1 MTLYRKA
8 FAVAVAG
15 AVASVSLAACGGG
28 GSSDDSNTLQYISFR
43 PAEHFDPQR
52 VYIGRDISNLG
63 RLAYRSLVANPVT
76 TDVAKSTELIPDLA
90 TDTGTVTDGGKT
102 WEFTLKDGVKWEDG
116 KDITCDDLKYGVSRT
131 FATSVI
137 TGGPNYILGYLDI
150 PVTKNAEG
158 QEVSQYEGP
167 YTGKGQALFD
177 KAVTCEGKTITYH
190 FKKAFPDFG
199 LAIAALRAFD
209 PYRQDKDQG
218 EKSNFAVFSSGPYK
232 LDGLWKSGKGGT
244 FVKNTAWDPATDTIR
259 KQNVDK
265 IVFTEGLTDETVTAR
280 MIADRG
286 TDKNAITDR
295 NILAASYSKI
305 TGAVADRATLNDSP
319 YVFYLLPNFKRV
331 TNPQVREALK
341 YSTDVTGW
349 ITAQGGDKAYR
360 PAESIIA
367 STLVG
372 AQPNPAFQDM
382 NDVEKAKQLLRD
394 SGATLPYPINYTYN
408 SSPTAD
414 KAAAALKAGW
424 EAAGFKVTLDP
435 LADTYY
441 DVINKKNSKSDV
453 VIAGWGA
460 DWPSIGTVL
469 PPLFDGRLNLQG
481 SDTNGN
487 DYGNYNS
494 PVVNGLFDKAA
505 AEATVEGQAGVYTEA
520 DVQLGKDVAYIPIG
534 VQQFYLL
541 HGSNVDTYIQNPA
554 TSMFPDLG
562 DISLK

>member
-28 GSSDDSNTLQYISFR
+28 GSSDESNTLHYISFR

-63 RLAYRSLVANPVT
+63 RLTYRSLVANPVT

-90 TDTGTVTDGGKT
+90 TDTGTISDGGKT
-102 WEFTLKDGVKWEDG
+102 WSFTLKDGVKWEDG

-131 FATSVI
+131 FATSII
-137 TGGPNYILGYLDI
+137 TGGPNYILGYLDV
-150 PVTKNAEG
+150 PVTKNADD
-158 QEVSQYEGP
+158 QEVSVYEGP
-167 YTGKGQALFD
+167 YTNKGQEHFD
-177 KAVTCEGKTITYH
+177 KAVTCEGKTITYK
-190 FKKAFPDFG
+190 FKKPWPDFG

-209 PYRQDKDQG
+209 PYRADQDEG

-232 LDGLWKSGKGGT
+232 LDGTWKTGKGGT
-244 FVKNTAWDPATDTIR
+244 FVKNAEWDAATDTIR

-265 IVFTEGLTDETVTAR
+265 IVFTEGLTDEAVTAR
-280 MIADRG
+280 LIADRG
-286 TDKNAITDR
+286 SDKYAITDR
-295 NILAASYSKI
+295 NVLAASYSKV
-305 TGAVADRATLNDSP
+305 TGKVADRATLTDSP
-319 YVFYLLPNFKRV
+319 YVFYLLPNFNRV
-331 TNPQVREALK
+331 KNLKVREAIKL
-341 YSTDVTGW
+341 STDVTGW
-349 ITAQGGDKAYR
+349 INAQGGDKAYR
-360 PAESIIA
+360 PAESII
-367 STLVG
+367 SNTLVG
-372 AQPNPAFQDM
+372 AQPNPAFETK
-382 NDVEKAKQLLRD
+382 NDTAAAKALLED
-394 SGATLPYPINYTYN
+394 AGEVGYKLNYTYN

-453 VIAGWGA
+453 VVAGWGS

-494 PVVNGLFDKAA
+494 AVVNGLFDEAA
-505 AEATVEGQAGVYTEA
+505 AATTVEGQADAYTRA
-520 DVQLGKDVAYIPIG
+520 DVQLGQDVGYIPIG
-534 VQQFYLL
+534 VQQFYRL
-541 HGSNVDTYIQNPA
+541 HGSNVTTHILNPA
-554 TSMFPDLG
+554 TSMFVDLG
-562 DISLK
+562 DVAVKK